1 MKQSRRDLLI
11 KFRNGSALLLLPW
24 AGTCSLPRRSDQPPA
39 SKKNLTFF
47 TIENQIADHPN
58 GHIVGGQTAL
68 HFYEPIFGTLQTIS
82 LPMKFPHS
90 IIRSPHN
97 SASAVIA
104 PREESLALVVD
115 LANGKVLRRLELAN
129 GEYFYGH
136 GFFEPKG
143 TSIFLTGSDSA
154 GKGFFREFDSDFN
167 PIGDIDTF
175 GESPHD
181 CALIDGGKT
190 IVVANTAWHSRG
202 DFNLK
207 KSSSISYIDF
217 ASRKLV
223 DQIKLPMGYLAFQHL
238 VCLETGDLIAA
249 CDDYSKNIQRHGGAS
264 LLAYRR
270 RNGPLEFLACPLEFR
285 KRMAGNALSI
295 AWDVAS
301 QTVVTTTPNGPLTVW
316 SLKSMSAIRQK
327 LDNRHPH
334 GVTLTEAS
342 EFLVT
347 TANSGIWRATLTN
360 GELQPFKEL
369 RPAISPNISAYSAWT
384 EPRQKKPT

>member
-270 RNGPLEFLACPLEFR
+270 RNGPL
-285 KRMAGNALSI
+285 
-295 AWDVAS
+295 
-301 QTVVTTTPNGPLTVW
+301 TVW